1 MPTGRPSLI
10 TYFEEFDAYIA
21 QMLSAEI
28 PQEIPSYRGDAHTAL
43 PNAQAADLLTFCTD
57 GLRSSL
63 DTNWSTDQ
71 DGAIFFGCG
80 QAKKEVLCVIG
91 SAAGE
96 TNGLLESLKTFRE
109 VADEMA
115 GGGYGF
121 RGLGKV
127 VQEAGYA
134 DDVVV

>member
-1 MPTGRPSLI
+1 
-10 TYFEEFDAYIA
+10 
-21 QMLSAEI
+21 MLSAEP

-43 PNAQAADLLTFCTD
+43 PNAQAAELLAFCTNA
-57 GLRSSL
+57 LRSSL

-71 DGAIFFGCG
+71 DGAIFFGRG

-96 TNGLLESLKTFRE
+96 KKGLLGALRRFRG

-115 GGGYGF
+115 GGDYGD
-121 RGLGKV
+121 REPGEVMQK
-127 VQEAGYA
+127 AGYA